1 MGSPIAHSLSPAL
14 HRAAYDAFGLDWSYD
29 AVEVNERG
37 LPAFLAGLTPRWRGL
52 SVTAPLK
59 RAVVGLV
66 DRTSPLVRTAGIAN
80 TVLIDDAGERLA
92 DNTDVPGML
101 AALAEQGV
109 SEVHSPL
116 ILGGGATAASTLV
129 ALAQLGTR
137 SATVCLRD
145 ESRAREI
152 RPLAGRLGLDVVVR
166 PLTDLPATGADLTV
180 STIPATAAA
189 VVAEWVAERSVAVLD
204 AVYHPW
210 PTPLALAAARRGRRV
225 VTGLDLLVHQAALQI
240 ELMTGC
246 TPAPMAQLRAVVHSR
261 AGSGPQSAPA
271 G

>member
-1 MGSPIAHSLSPAL
+1 M
-14 HRAAYDAFGLDWSYD
+14 D
-29 AVEVNERG
+29 ERG

-66 DRTSPLVRTAGIAN
+66 DRASPLVRTAGIAN
-80 TVLIDDAGERLA
+80 TVLIGDAGERLA

-109 SEVHSPL
+109 SEAASPL
-116 ILGGGATAASTLV
+116 VLGGGATAASALV
-129 ALAQLGTR
+129 ALAQLGSR

-152 RPLAGRLGLDVVVR
+152 RLLAHRLQLDIGVR
-166 PLTDLPATGADLTV
+166 PLSELPTTGTDVTV
-180 STIPATAAA
+180 STIPADAAA
-189 VVAEWVAERSVAVLD
+189 VLAEQVAERSALVLD
-204 AVYHPW
+204 AVYNPW
-210 PTPLALAAARRGRRV
+210 PTPLALAASRRGRRV
-225 VTGLDLLVHQAALQI
+225 VTGLDLLVHQAALQV

-246 TPAPMAQLRAVVHSR
+246 APAPLAQLRAVVHSR
-261 AGSGPQSAPA
+261 AGSGPESIPA